1 MRNFGLDI
9 ISDAPRAVPWLVC
22 ALAFAA
28 LMPAKAQ
35 RPGFGGPA
43 RVVVDRV
50 REGMLTP
57 RQGFTATVF
66 FKEVSDVATEISGKV
81 TEVKFEEGD
90 RVAKGQLL
98 VRMDSAL
105 LADQLR
111 ASKANVKRFQT
122 ALKESRVRFDR
133 AEALLEGGV
142 AAQDQCDIARFAV
155 ESNAHQIESTQADV
169 DRIQTTIG
177 KYSIYAPFDG
187 VVVERD
193 TELGEWKSDG
203 DTVAV
208 IAREDEF
215 DIMANV
221 NEEYLPWMRI
231 GDRIP
236 IELVAGNRRIEGTIV
251 TVIPKGDIAS
261 RTFPVKIRVTGQ
273 GFLFEGMSAIAEM
286 PTGEDTRCI
295 LVPRDAL
302 LNQAGRDFLF
312 TVEDGTAVHHEVTV
326 LGYNGL
332 LAGVP
337 LDQLGLEY
345 PVITKGH
352 ERIRGG
358 SKVEIIGEGKL
369 EMRAQDSDD

>member
-1 MRNFGLDI
+1 M
-9 ISDAPRAVPWLVC
+9 WLFVV
-22 ALAFAA
+22 LAFSTW
-28 LMPAKAQ
+28 MPAQAQ
-35 RPGFGGPA
+35 GPGFGGPA
-43 RVVVDRV
+43 KVVVDRV
-50 REGMLTP
+50 HEGILTP
-57 RQGFTATVF
+57 RQGFTGTVF
-66 FKEVSDVATEISGKV
+66 FKQIAQVATEISGKV
-81 TEVKFEEGD
+81 IEVKFEEGE

-122 ALKESRVRFDR
+122 TLKASRVRFER

-142 AAQDQCDIARFAV
+142 AAQDEFDIARFAV

-169 DRIQTTIG
+169 DRIQTIIG

-203 DTVAV
+203 DMVAV

-221 NEEYLPWMRI
+221 NEEYLPWMRA
-231 GDRIP
+231 GDKIP
-236 IELVAGNRRIEGTIV
+236 IALVAGNRRIVGTII

-261 RTFPVKIRVTGQ
+261 RTFPVKIRVTDQ

-286 PTGEDTRCI
+286 PTGDDTRCV

-302 LNQAGRDFLF
+302 LNQAGLDFLF
-312 TVEDGTAVHHEVTV
+312 TVENGTAVQRQVTV
-326 LGYNGL
+326 LGYDGL

-358 SKVEIIGEGKL
+358 SKVEIIGEGTLKI
-369 EMRAQDSDD
+369 RAQDSDD

>member
-1 MRNFGLDI
+1 M

-28 LMPAKAQ
+28 LMPAEAQ
-35 RPGFGGPA
+35 RSGFGGPA

-142 AAQDQCDIARFAV
+142 AAQDQFDIARFAV

-261 RTFPVKIRVTGQ
+261 RTFPVKIRVTDQ